1 MRNAINDP
9 INKYFKELF
18 KKNLDLTEKTY
29 QLFLKHAKAED
40 NDKSKIQKILPFVRK
55 QLILSML
62 PIRSYASSQSRVETI
77 DKLYELI
84 SSNSEPKEVCSKF
97 LKKIE
102 LVGKVSSF
110 LEKKAVKSNRL
121 VCECLFWAF

>member
-1 MRNAINDP
+1 
-9 INKYFKELF
+9 
-18 KKNLDLTEKTY
+18 
-29 QLFLKHAKAED
+29 LKHAKAED

-55 QLILSML
+55 QLILAML

-97 LKKIE
+97 LKKVE
-102 LVGKVSSF
+102 LVSKVSSF

-121 VCECLFWAF
+121 VCECLFWAFSILEKRMFD